1 MCGMCDTIYKLSKEA
16 LKLTSVTVTVVKKGM
31 QGSLWRQLEE
41 GRWVGA
47 ISANACGPNI
57 SWPRALGPHHHHHH
71 QHHLGAARPDQSGP
85 CSGSSVA
92 AQRASWSSPRLLPIP
107 ISSFFSTSCPV
118 LSLGVLGRWL
128 LCSERWR
135 WCHQTTECWCKKTHA
150 DRSLMDAE

>member
-1 MCGMCDTIYKLSKEA
+1 MPERKYFFL
-16 LKLTSVTVTVVKKGM
+16 LTSSLTLTAVVKKRNARKPVAPAG
-31 QGSLWRQLEE
+31 RE

-57 SWPRALGPHHHHHH
+57 SWPRALGPHHHHHR
-71 QHHLGAARPDQSGP
+71 HHLGAARPDQSGP

-107 ISSFFSTSCPV
+107 ISSFFSTCPV
-118 LSLGVLGRWL
+118 LRGIGCCVVSAGGGVTRP
-128 LCSERWR
+128 
-135 WCHQTTECWCKKTHA
+135 TECWCKKTHA

>member
-1 MCGMCDTIYKLSKEA
+1 MAPAG
-16 LKLTSVTVTVVKKGM
+16 
-31 QGSLWRQLEE
+31 RE

-57 SWPRALGPHHHHHH
+57 SWPRALGPPHHHH
-71 QHHLGAARPDQSGP
+71 HHLGAARPDQSGP

-107 ISSFFSTSCPV
+107 ISSFFASCPV
-118 LSLGVLGRWL
+118 LSLRVLGRWL

-135 WCHQTTECWCKKTHA
+135 WCHQTNGVLVQKDSRGQVPDGCRVAGGKGERRRRRRRRRGSNRGRRWRK
-150 DRSLMDAE
+150 RWW